1 MLGVASTSPRPPLQT
16 KERKTQ
22 KLSLLVSLGRPEVRN
37 TMEKLCKNFWLGV
50 GQTSRIERKTERKN
64 RINKNQSLCNTF
76 VNNKGFYQLL
86 LL

>member
-1 MLGVASTSPRPPLQT
+1 MQKFLARGGTNESD
-16 KERKTQ
+16 RK
-22 KLSLLVSLGRPEVRN
+22 
-37 TMEKLCKNFWLGV
+37 
-50 GQTSRIERKTERKN
+50 KN